1 MLNKTILNH
10 FCLRKAHIKGSI
22 ATEMFRRQQIIM
34 GVFVQAQWKQIA
46 YDTGEIVAAASQRE
60 SVIFGAH
67 KSQELWKRVRGGFF
81 FPFSFFAPAA
91 EGDLNM
97 HSSKGFYTNILVI
110 EESHP
115 VTAL

>member
-1 MLNKTILNH
+1 
-10 FCLRKAHIKGSI
+10 
-22 ATEMFRRQQIIM
+22 M

-46 YDTGEIVAAASQRE
+46 YDTGEIVAAAGQRE

-81 FPFSFFAPAA
+81 FLFLFFAPAA